1 MSAGDM
7 RAGDMSASSED
18 SVHALSYLHDVYGAE
33 DRDRV
38 IISKMMEEMMLTSEK
53 AFGAQHD
60 ALDGRHAHAHL
71 AQTGPALSQGGRDW
85 LQAARPS
92 SATAHYRDSPQVP
105 RRPKSA
111 GPVLRLRGPGSLASR
126 MGAAWAGEGNDMLNT
141 LDNTLE
147 QTARPFLKL
156 RTSQVRPQRLE
167 ENWIELGRSQARV
180 SSACAAS
187 CLTRFSSVAPHDA

>member
-1 MSAGDM
+1 MQAGLNASMSRNLSPSTWRLGGEG
-7 RAGDMSASSED
+7 AGDMSASSEN
-18 SVHALSYLHDVYGAE
+18 SVHALSYLHDMYGTE

-53 AFGAQHD
+53 AFGAHD
-60 ALDGRHAHAHL
+60 ALEALDGRHEQGPL
-71 AQTGPALSQGGRDW
+71 TQTGPALSPGGRDW

-92 SATAHYRDSPQVP
+92 SAAAHYRDSPQMP

-111 GPVLRLRGPGSLASR
+111 GPVLRLRGPGSPASR
-126 MGAAWAGEGNDMLNT
+126 IGAEWEGEGDDA

-167 ENWIELGRSQARV
+167 NNWIELG
-180 SSACAAS
+180 
-187 CLTRFSSVAPHDA
+187 